1 MNKHPKKHHN
11 KAHNPGVLSHKPRS
25 TPCEP
30 PGVQVSGL
38 DTDLYQL
45 TMLAAYLKSGKAK
58 KLATFELFVR
68 NLPPGWGY
76 LTACG
81 IEGALDFLEQVC
93 FDEKQVE
100 WLANLDVFAG
110 VDPDVFDYL
119 RNYRFRGDVWAMDE
133 GTPVFAEQPILSVT
147 AGIGDAQIVE
157 TALLSRINYETLV
170 ATKASRVVH
179 AAAGRPVADFGSRRA
194 HGPQAAFLAA
204 RAGFV
209 GGCSATSNLSAG
221 YKLGIPV
228 TGTSAHAFIMA
239 FEKEKSAFKAFV
251 ETYPG
256 GTALVIDTYDPLL
269 GARHAADF
277 GKKVNAVRIDG
288 GDLVTLSKE
297 VRNLLDSLD
306 SPEIK
311 IFLSGDLDEYRI
323 AEIVGASAPVDAFG
337 VGTKLVTSWDH
348 PALGGIYKLVEFDGR
363 PVMKRGGEKATWPGS
378 KQVFRECDKD
388 GRFLRDTVGHASENN
403 IPGTPL
409 LCKVMENGKRI
420 RPASDVYAARKRW
433 FDKREKLSPDV
444 LRLQNPDP
452 YDVRWSSS
460 IKEIKRKLEKE
471 GSNL

>member
-1 MNKHPKKHHN
+1 MKKPPVKNHQTKISPDVVSN
-11 KAHNPGVLSHKPRS
+11 TTQSTRLKAPGL
-25 TPCEP
+25 
-30 PGVQVSGL
+30 QVSGL

-45 TMLAAYLKSGKAK
+45 TMLAAYLKSGKAEK
-58 KLATFELFVR
+58 KASFELFVR
-68 NLPPGWGY
+68 NLPADWGY

-93 FDEKQVE
+93 FDEQQVE
-100 WLANLDVFAG
+100 WLSSLDVFAG
-110 VDPDVFDYL
+110 VDPHVFDYL
-119 RNYRFRGDVWAMDE
+119 KNYRFRGDVWAMEE
-133 GTPVFAEQPILSVT
+133 GTPVFAEQPILRITS
-147 AGIGDAQIVE
+147 GIGDAQIVE

-221 YKLGIPV
+221 YRLGIPV

-251 ETYPG
+251 ETYPH

-269 GARHAADF
+269 GARRAADF
-277 GKKVNAVRIDG
+277 GKSVNAVRIDG
-288 GDLVTLSKE
+288 GDLVSLSRK
-297 VRNLLDSLD
+297 VRTLLDSLD
-306 SPEIK
+306 CSDIR

-323 AEIVGASAPVDAFG
+323 AEIVTASAPADAFG

-348 PALGGIYKLVEFDGR
+348 PALGGIYKLVEIDDR

-378 KQVFRECDKD
+378 KQVFREVNEE
-388 GRFLRDTVGHASENN
+388 GTFVSDTVGLASEVDL
-403 IPGTPL
+403 PGMPL
-409 LCKVMENGKRI
+409 LQKVMEDGRRI
-420 RPASDVYAARKRW
+420 RPARDVNDARRKW
-433 FDKREKLSPDV
+433 LQNKEKLSPDV
-444 LRLQNPDP
+444 LQLKAPSR
-452 YDVRWSSS
+452 YDVRWSAM
-460 IKEIKRKLEKE
+460 IKKIRRNLEKRRVE
-471 GSNL
+471 H